1 MRRPMVIAGLVI
13 AAIVVVAA
21 SYLASGDPDGL
32 ERVAGEQGF
41 EDAGQGAPFEVIA
54 DYVFPGLEGPIA
66 TIAAG
71 LIGVAVVFG
80 LVWLVGQ
87 MLARRRTA
95 SNPR

>member
-1 MRRPMVIAGLVI
+1 MRRPIVIAGLVI
-13 AAIVVVAA
+13 AAVVVIAA
-21 SYLASGDPDGL
+21 SYLTSGDPDGL
-32 ERVAGEQGF
+32 ERVAGEHGF
-41 EDAGQGAPFEVIA
+41 DDAGQAAPFEVIA
-54 DYVFPGLEGPIA
+54 DYVFPGLDGPIA

-80 LVWLVGQ
+80 LVWLAGR